1 MLVGDNTLSNAVS
14 KSSSSKDDVV
24 EKDDDDGGIRL
35 LEALSIRPL
44 VVEEEYVRPL
54 ICGLGKNL

>member
-24 EKDDDDGGIRL
+24 EKDDDGGIRL